1 MCYKYIDMYVRA
13 ELTKDMMLRLVVRC
27 SNLCRVSPFV
37 GNFQHAPSAGNRSR
51 SSFFERH
58 LISEEDHE
66 RQQRIKTNPYT
77 GTFHFFP
84 GRYSTL
90 HGLQRFRHGSHHHL
104 HSSFDE
110 LDRLADMSR
119 RVTERV
125 RKADNPSLAA
135 VFMNGV
141 FSSSSAVYARV
152 SVFPVRSCVFTQ
164 LQPEGMQTG
173 GQRYRYGGA
182 VDMYRKFGTSLDDGC
197 LKNKAASAY
206 RDILYRWNGF
216 RLHHMKK
223 YQEIQQERQS
233 RLHHYR
239 SRSSSQ
245 ERLNASLMSSTS
257 LGMSL
262 RMNSLNTTGR
272 GGGPMSPP
280 GVEHSVSLDQT
291 FSRRGRSPVRKLVL
305 ARNGPF
311 NGTGTF
317 NANGTGTFNANGT
330 GSFNSNGTFNTTS
343 NAMSATSTA
352 PLAGLEEEEGGR
364 QGKIRRT
371 SQTRQQQSTHYAPQQ
386 LRVHSPPT
394 TAANQLMPDLMST
407 RSNGSSSPT
416 AIGKPLVVQRRKITD
431 TYDVHKELV
440 LGEGSFA
447 AVYVSHHRDTKEEYA
462 VKAIKKRCVALPH
475 G

>member
-1 MCYKYIDMYVRA
+1 M
-13 ELTKDMMLRLVVRC
+13 
-27 SNLCRVSPFV
+27 
-37 GNFQHAPSAGNRSR
+37 
-51 SSFFERH
+51 
-58 LISEEDHE
+58 
-66 RQQRIKTNPYT
+66 
-77 GTFHFFP
+77 
-84 GRYSTL
+84 

-233 RLHHYR
+233 RLQHYR

-262 RMNSLNTTGR
+262 RMNSLNSTGR

-280 GVEHSVSLDQT
+280 GVEHSVSLDHT
-291 FSRRGRSPVRKLVL
+291 FNRRGRSPVRKLVL
-305 ARNGPF
+305 PR
-311 NGTGTF
+311 
-317 NANGTGTFNANGT
+317 
-330 GSFNSNGTFNTTS
+330 NGTFNGTSSFSANGSFSTSS

-371 SQTRQQQSTHYAPQQ
+371 SQTRQQQSQHYPPQQ

-447 AVYVSHHRDTKEEYA
+447 AVYVAHHRDTKEEYA
-462 VKAIKKRCVALPH
+462 VKAIKKRYAALPH
-475 G
+475 E